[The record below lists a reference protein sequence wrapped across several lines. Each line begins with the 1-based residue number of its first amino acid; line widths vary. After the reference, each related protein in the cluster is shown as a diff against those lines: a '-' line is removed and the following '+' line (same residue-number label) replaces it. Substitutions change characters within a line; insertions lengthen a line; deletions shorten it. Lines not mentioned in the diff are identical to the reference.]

1 MHLDQSVSDALA
13 VAGVVLGL
21 LALLVAVAAWT
32 RLGRMK
38 RDYSVLQGPD
48 GDPEAT
54 KQSFVEAVAR
64 KTAEV
69 AALRQDVATV
79 SGRLEQTR
87 ADVADAIRHV
97 AVVRFDAFGDMGGR
111 LSFAVALLDDAGD
124 GLVVT
129 SINGRTETRTYA
141 KGVKGG
147 ASDQT
152 LSPEEQQVIGYAM
165 RGGSR

>member
-1 MHLDQSVSDALA
+1 MHLDQSVSDTLA
-13 VAGVVLGL
+13 VAGVVLAV
-21 LALLVAVAAWT
+21 LALLVALAAWF

-38 RDYSVLQGPD
+38 RDYSVLQGSD
-48 GDPEAT
+48 GQT
-54 KQSFVEAVAR
+54 GSFVEAVAR

-69 AALRQDVATV
+69 DALRKEVAGV

-87 ADVADAIRHV
+87 ADVADSIRHV

-129 SINGRTETRTYA
+129 SINGRSETRTYA
-141 KGVKGG
+141 KGVKAGV
-147 ASDQT
+147 SDQS
-152 LSPEEQQVIGYAM
+152 LSPEEEQVIGFAL
-165 RGGSR
+165 RGSPR

>member
-1 MHLDQSVSDALA
+1 MNLDQNVADALA
-13 VAGVVLGL
+13 IAGVAVGV
-21 LALLVAVAAWT
+21 LALLVAIAAWT

-38 RDYSVLQGPD
+38 RDYAILQSVEGGSD
-48 GDPEAT
+48 DA
-54 KQSFVEAVAR
+54 KVDFVTAVAR

-69 AALRQDVATV
+69 TALRQELTAV

-129 SINGRTETRTYA
+129 SINGRSETRTYA
-141 KGVKGG
+141 KGVKAGT
-147 ASDQT
+147 ADQT
-152 LSPEEQQVIGYAM
+152 LSPEEEQVIGYAM

>member
-1 MHLDQSVSDALA
+1 MNLDQNVSDALA
-13 VAGVVLGL
+13 IAGVVVAV
-21 LALLVAVAAWT
+21 LALLVAIAAWT

-38 RDYSVLQGPD
+38 RDYAILQSTDD
-48 GDPEAT
+48 GT
-54 KQSFVEAVAR
+54 SFVEAVAR
-64 KTAEV
+64 KTTEV
-69 AALRQDVATV
+69 TALRQELTAV

-129 SINGRTETRTYA
+129 SINGRSETRTYA
-141 KGVKGG
+141 KGVKAGT
-147 ASDQT
+147 SDQT
-152 LSPEEQQVIGYAM
+152 LSPEEEQVIGFAM

>member
-1 MHLDQSVSDALA
+1 MHLDSSVADALT
-13 VAGVVLGL
+13 VTGVVLGV
-21 LALLVAVAAWT
+21 LALLVAVAAWL

-38 RDYSVLQGPD
+38 RDYTVLQGSE
-48 GDPEAT
+48 GQT
-54 KQSFVEAVAR
+54 GSFVEAVAR
-64 KTAEV
+64 KSAEV
-69 AALRQDVATV
+69 DALRRDVAVV

-87 ADVADAIRHV
+87 ADVADSIRHV

-129 SINGRTETRTYA
+129 SINGRSETRTYA
-141 KGVKGG
+141 KGVKAG

-152 LSPEEQQVIGYAM
+152 LSPEEEQVIGFAL
-165 RGGSR
+165 RGGAR